1 MVLNMWSNAF
11 SPHTSPIEDNNNDME
26 YILEPKKYEYL
37 TVILNLLHLY
47 NEICPKLLDTSTD
60 IPADTLLNTLNKLEE
75 DISVDEFN
83 ATKAKAIQFLVIL
96 QPYKFLPH
104 KVGEI

>member
-1 MVLNMWSNAF
+1 MWSNAF
-11 SPHTSPIEDNNNDME
+11 SSHTSPIENNNNDME

-60 IPADTLLNTLNKLEE
+60 IPCDTFLNTLNKLEE
-75 DISVDEFN
+75 DTSVDKFN
-83 ATKAKAIQFLVIL
+83 AIKTKVIQFLVIL

-104 KVGEI
+104 KVSKIYL